1 MKLVYLKGSRDILWS
16 RLTGRQG
23 HFMKPAM
30 LESQL
35 AALEEPADALVV
47 DVAGRPEEIIAT
59 IRQRLRP

>member
-1 MKLVYLKGSRDILWS
+1 MSAG
-16 RLTGRQG
+16 RLAIAIFQLQ
-23 HFMKPAM
+23 KPA
-30 LESQL
+30 LRRQL